1 MVAVSVYIISQNP
14 LLPTPDQGKCWHW
27 MYQLFIVTTASL
39 WLSTWLRF
47 GERSWSWFNT
57 ENVLSDFTQCE
68 KKKLQSFWPLK
79 CSCYLNWLH
88 TGLCMQTLAQQINTF
103 LNSLQKRNLAS
114 EYNPASN
121 YAWQLNVG
129 GKHNSV
135 LFKLNFISNNRKTGL
150 HIYSAHIHTAIMEHH
165 HSKSERMTAATK
177 VSWIHFLY
185 PPTLNIMVQ
194 VLSHINLPVDLAA
207 LLIFVN
213 WSLVYIHFFPVVIE

>member
-1 MVAVSVYIISQNP
+1 ML
-14 LLPTPDQGKCWHW
+14 LLPELITHRTLHANLGAVDKH
-27 MYQLFIVTTASL
+27 LFK
-39 WLSTWLRF
+39 F
-47 GERSWSWFNT
+47 
-57 ENVLSDFTQCE
+57 D
-68 KKKLQSFWPLK
+68 K
-79 CSCYLNWLH
+79 
-88 TGLCMQTLAQQINTF
+88 
-103 LNSLQKRNLAS
+103 QKRNLAS

-121 YAWQLNVG
+121 YAWQLNVV

-150 HIYSAHIHTAIMEHH
+150 HIYSTHIHTAIMEHH

-213 WSLVYIHFFPVVIE
+213 